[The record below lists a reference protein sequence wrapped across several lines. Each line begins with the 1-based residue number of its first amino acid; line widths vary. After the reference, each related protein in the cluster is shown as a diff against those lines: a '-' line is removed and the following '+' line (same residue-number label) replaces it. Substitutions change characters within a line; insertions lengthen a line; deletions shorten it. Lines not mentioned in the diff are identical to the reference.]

1 MAIGA
6 ILGAAYGA
14 YNIYKGLKNDRNG
27 LIGKIATK
35 WGNRVQ
41 AGINKWDAPDW
52 IKDGAHALN
61 ETVLNPTSE
70 SKVDNPPDPVNGAE
84 KQVSFNS
91 ANATHSGGEG
101 ALYGTKPGARNPYD
115 YSTHEFENI
124 IRKSINRL
132 NPFNRNKVA
141 PRKKRDVYRLGF

>member
-1 MAIGA
+1 MAIGT

-14 YNIYKGLKNDRNG
+14 YNVYKGLKNNRNG
-27 LIGKIATK
+27 LIGKVATK
-35 WGNRVQ
+35 WGNRIQ
-41 AGINKWDAPDW
+41 QGINKWNAPDW

-61 ETVLNPTSE
+61 ETILNPSQE
-70 SKVDNPPDPVNGAE
+70 SKVDDPPDPINGAE

-91 ANATHSGGEG
+91 PNATHSGGEG

-124 IRKSINRL
+124 IRREL
-132 NPFNRNKVA
+132 NTYYPRTNKA
-141 PRKKRDVYRLGF
+141 PKRRKEHVYRI